1 MVEGG
6 PSQIAR
12 NSPARELF
20 GERSTRMGVQA
31 NAKEFWSSA
40 SGQPYVT
47 VTLDRDGEVSLKR
60 SNKATT
66 VSIDSSNSNSKE
78 KN

>member
-1 MVEGG
+1 
-6 PSQIAR
+6 
-12 NSPARELF
+12 
-20 GERSTRMGVQA
+20 MGVQA

-60 SNKATT
+60 SNKAQQYL
-66 VSIDSSNSNSKE
+66 SIAAIATAKKRTKSWRA
-78 KN
+78 